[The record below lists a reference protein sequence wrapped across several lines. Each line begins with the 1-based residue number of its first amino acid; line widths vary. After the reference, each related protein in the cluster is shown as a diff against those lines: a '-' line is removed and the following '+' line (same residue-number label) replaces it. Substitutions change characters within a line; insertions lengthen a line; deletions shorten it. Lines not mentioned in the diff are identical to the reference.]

1 MKIILYIGNHL
12 SHGGSYPSVAESM
25 APLLL
30 PEVQLHL
37 VSNKKLKVRRLVDM
51 LWSILRYGR
60 KEQPVV
66 IDVYSTLNFYY
77 AYFCGLLCRLLGI
90 SYICILHG
98 GNLPYRLKRLP
109 MMSRMLFGGARDLV
123 APSGYLQAAFL
134 KNGYAASVIPNFIP
148 IENYPFKLR
157 SKVEPRL
164 LWVRAFDATYNPQMA
179 IHVLHLLSDKYP
191 QAALC
196 MVGPDKDGSMN
207 SCRQLAQELGIADR
221 VQFTGRLTK
230 REWIGLSSDYDLF
243 INTTNFDNTPVSV
256 IEAMALGLPVV
267 STNVGGVPYLIAN
280 NVDGVLVE
288 SGDVEKMIEKI
299 LFLIENSNQAMLIAS
314 KARQK
319 AEQFDWNHVKSE
331 WFELLDRFELKK

>member
-1 MKIILYIGNHL
+1 
-12 SHGGSYPSVAESM
+12 M

-179 IHVLHLLSDKYP
+179 IRVLHLLADKYP

-230 REWIGLSSDYDLF
+230 REWIELSSDYDLF

-267 STNVGGVPYLIAN
+267 STNVGGMPFLLEDKKDALLVPAN
-280 NVDGVLVE
+280 DVSAMVTKIQQLVE
-288 SGDVEKMIEKI
+288 NLTLVSQLSSAGRKKASS
-299 LFLIENSNQAMLIAS
+299 LSWEN
-314 KARQK
+314 
-319 AEQFDWNHVKSE
+319 VKPL
-331 WFELLDRFELKK
+331 WLRLLNE